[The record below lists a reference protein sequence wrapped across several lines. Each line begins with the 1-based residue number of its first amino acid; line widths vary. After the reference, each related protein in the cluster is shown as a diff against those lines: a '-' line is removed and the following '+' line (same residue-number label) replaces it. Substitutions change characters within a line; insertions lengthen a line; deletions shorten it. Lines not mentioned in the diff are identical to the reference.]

1 MVGVNGEESQDDKT
15 LVGVNGEES
24 QYDKHWQV
32 LVLNKISKIVVV
44 ALLFMAI
51 TGSIFAYN
59 NTANKNDPEKY
70 LFNNKNIE
78 CLYYNTTD
86 FINIPYYDI
95 TQNEGTIRG
104 CIVPHHLIAKDLI
117 HEVFQNVI
125 KDEYKTVVLIGPDH
139 ESIDK
144 GKIFTTLS
152 NWQTPTG
159 ILETDSVITKELLK
173 YDFIETNNDK
183 LTMEHSTSSIIPFIN
198 YYLKDVKIVT
208 LVLTKQVK
216 LEDVDIITD
225 ALSENLDVDETLF
238 IASIDF
244 SHYLNLEDADKM
256 DLISME
262 AIQKKDITRIMSFTN
277 DNLDSPISIITML
290 KMMGKNNNAQIT
302 VLNHSNSE
310 LILKE
315 KTEETTSYITYLFH
329 Q

>member
-1 MVGVNGEESQDDKT
+1 
-15 LVGVNGEES
+15 
-24 QYDKHWQV
+24 
-32 LVLNKISKIVVV
+32 
-44 ALLFMAI
+44 
-51 TGSIFAYN
+51 
-59 NTANKNDPEKY
+59 
-70 LFNNKNIE
+70 
-78 CLYYNTTD
+78 
-86 FINIPYYDI
+86 
-95 TQNEGTIRG
+95 
-104 CIVPHHLIAKDLI
+104 
-117 HEVFQNVI
+117 
-125 KDEYKTVVLIGPDH
+125 
-139 ESIDK
+139 
-144 GKIFTTLS
+144 
-152 NWQTPTG
+152 
-159 ILETDSVITKELLK
+159 
-173 YDFIETNNDK
+173 
-183 LTMEHSTSSIIPFIN
+183 MEHSTSSIIPFIN

-329 Q
+329 QK